1 MQNKDERKILM
12 VHLKNI
18 QQYGNLVTFDG
29 YINGNLARHFT
40 MTVKH
45 K

>member
-1 MQNKDERKILM
+1 M

-18 QQYGNLVTFDG
+18 QQHEKLVTFDG
-29 YINGNLARHFT
+29 YINGNPARHFT